1 MAKVASLACDA
12 VIFDLEDAVAPDEKA
27 AARET
32 LRAFLADRP
41 NLDGK
46 ETVIRIN
53 GLSTPWG
60 EEDFLAARGCRPD
73 AILIPKVDE
82 FDDITTVA
90 DALSETDAPPDLRL
104 WAMIETPRGVMN
116 ASMIARHGRTPG
128 ARLDCFVAGTN
139 DLLKETG
146 VLPHAGRPY
155 LVPWLMQVVLSAR
168 AYGLDVVDGVY
179 NAFRDADGF
188 ATECGEA
195 LAMGFDGKSLIH
207 PSQIADA
214 NRLFAIAPERL
225 AEAQAIV
232 EAFARPENAGRGAI
246 SLEGRMVERL
256 HADMARTLIEKARMI
271 SNRQSFQTKD

>member
-60 EEDFLAARGCRPD
+60 EEDLLAARGCRPD

-90 DALSETDAPPDLRL
+90 DALSDTDAPPDLRL

-116 ASMIARHGRTPG
+116 AGMIARHGRTPG

-214 NRLFAIAPERL
+214 NRLFGIAPERL

-271 SNRQSFQTKD
+271 SNRQSFQNKD